1 MDFRGHVYFDR
12 EKIVYV
18 DVSMCSHIVSN
29 CSRISIA
36 VVANK
41 EVGVE
46 VNISLKFL
54 IKSSKVYPQKNSIV
68 SCKNT

>member
-18 DVSMCSHIVSN
+18 HVSMCSHIVSH

-36 VVANK
+36 IVANK

-68 SCKNT
+68 SRKNT